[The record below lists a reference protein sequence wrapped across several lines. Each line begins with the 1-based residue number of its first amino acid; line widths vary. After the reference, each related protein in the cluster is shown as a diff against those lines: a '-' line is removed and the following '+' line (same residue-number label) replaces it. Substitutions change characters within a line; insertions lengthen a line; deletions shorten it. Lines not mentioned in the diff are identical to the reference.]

1 MFLHILVAAGAAGAA
16 GFLLLALLKLLEVV
30 VLAFLANEE
39 KVAKSSEQRNL
50 IVSGRMSDPL
60 QTESRVL

>member
-1 MFLHILVAAGAAGAA
+1 MFLHILVAAGAA

-39 KVAKSSEQRNL
+39 KVAESFEQRNL
-50 IVSGRMSDPL
+50 IVSGCMSDPL